1 MLNAS
6 DSWGPS
12 TQLPRKLVALTP
24 VCNVPKLR
32 ASPENMRCLLR
43 SFSTTALQAL
53 SHLQVYPSTFGASS
67 SHMKNQL
74 KSVAQAFCCQ
84 QTMRAMTP
92 NLWTECKHTPLCT
105 TDRVRAWVCSTGW
118 GMSLSGQAAL
128 SKLMQLQ
135 TFWQPC

>member
-32 ASPENMRCLLR
+32 ASPENIRCLLR

-53 SHLQVYPSTFGASS
+53 SHLQI
-67 SHMKNQL
+67 
-74 KSVAQAFCCQ
+74 
-84 QTMRAMTP
+84 
-92 NLWTECKHTPLCT
+92 
-105 TDRVRAWVCSTGW
+105 
-118 GMSLSGQAAL
+118 
-128 SKLMQLQ
+128 
-135 TFWQPC
+135 